1 MEELKKQV
9 AENSKRI
16 EDFEIVSNK
25 IVTVINGYS
34 IDELKQGMVMIV
46 ELGRIFHITRK
57 YKYFWMVFL
66 GLFIASFFGLDFEA
80 VKDLIKFLT

>member
-9 AENSKRI
+9 AENSEKI
-16 EDFEIVSNK
+16 KCFEEVSEK

-34 IDELKQGMVMIV
+34 TAELKQGMMMIV
-46 ELGRIFHITRK
+46 ELGRIFDITRK
-57 YKYFWMVFL
+57 YKYFWIAFL

>member
-34 IDELKQGMVMIV
+34 IDELKQGMMMIV
-46 ELGRIFHITRK
+46 ELGRVFYVTKK
-57 YKYFWMVFL
+57 YKYFWIIFL
-66 GLFIASFFGLDFEA
+66 GLFVASFFGLDFEA
-80 VKDLIKFLT
+80 VKDLIKLLT